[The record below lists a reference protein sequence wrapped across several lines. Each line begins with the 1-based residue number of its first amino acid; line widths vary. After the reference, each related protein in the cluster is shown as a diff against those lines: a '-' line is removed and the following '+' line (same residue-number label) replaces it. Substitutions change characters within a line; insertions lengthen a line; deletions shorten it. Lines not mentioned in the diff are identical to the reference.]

1 MVRTKSDDKR
11 REIIRVA
18 AQAFL
23 DLGYERT
30 SMLTIAERMSG
41 SKQTLYNYFPSKED
55 LLRAVLEVDVTEVVD
70 EALATFAA
78 EKDLRK
84 AFTALGKVYL
94 SRQLAP
100 LAISNFRNAATQP
113 AESKLGE
120 DFYRK
125 NLCVA
130 WRRFADVLKSLM
142 GEGKLRHADSWLAAM
157 HFKGLVLQDLLE
169 RVVLGAADLVDDRDI
184 NSAAKHAADAFL
196 RIYGPEERTAK
207 TRRGK

>member
-1 MVRTKSDDKR
+1 MRTRSETKR

-18 AQAFL
+18 ARAFQE
-23 DLGYERT
+23 LGYDRT

-55 LLRAVLEVDVTEVVD
+55 LLRAVLEADVTEVVE

-78 EKDLRK
+78 EKDLRE
-84 AFTALGKVYL
+84 ALTALGKLYL

-100 LAISNFRNAATQP
+100 LAISNFRNAAIQP
-113 AESKLGE
+113 TETKLGE
-120 DFYRK
+120 DFYRQ
-125 NLCVA
+125 NLVA
-130 WRRFADVLKSLM
+130 SWRRFAEVLKSLM
-142 GEGKLRHADSWLAAM
+142 AEGKLRRADPWLAAM

-169 RVVLGAADLVDDRDI
+169 RVILNAADSVDDREI

-196 RIYGPEERTAK
+196 RIYGAETQSAK
-207 TRRGK
+207 VGRHK